1 MVTIVKGNHKIVCTK
16 GTFEEQYKQLGYRL
30 ASKDEKEATD
40 KVASSFEK
48 VEKEANDDEAENDE
62 LTSKYSLKSKKT
74 ATKSA
79 TSKKEEK

>member
-1 MVTIVKGNHKIVCTK
+1 MVTIVKGNQKIVCTK

-30 ASKDEKEATD
+30 ASKDEKEATE

-62 LTSKYSLKSKKT
+62 LTSKYGLKSKKST
-74 ATKSA
+74 

>member
-1 MVTIVKGNHKIVCTK
+1 MVTIVKGNQKIVCTK

-30 ASKDEKEATD
+30 ASKDEKEATN

-48 VEKEANDDEAENDE
+48 VEKEANDDEAEKDE
-62 LTSKYSLKSKKT
+62 LTSKYGLKSKKST
-74 ATKSA
+74 

>member
-1 MVTIVKGNHKIVCTK
+1 MITIEKGKEKIVCTRD
-16 GTFEEQYKQLGYRL
+16 TYEEQYKHLGYRL

-62 LTSKYSLKSKKT
+62 LTSKYGLKSSKKST
-74 ATKSA
+74 

>member
-1 MVTIVKGNHKIVCTK
+1 MITIVKGNEKIICTR
-16 GTFEEQYKQLGYRL
+16 GTYEEQYKHLGYRL
-30 ASKDEKEATD
+30 ASKDEKEATN

-62 LTSKYSLKSKKT
+62 LTSKYGLKSKKST
-74 ATKSA
+74 

>member
-1 MVTIVKGNHKIVCTK
+1 MVTIVKGNQKIVCTK

-48 VEKEANDDEAENDE
+48 VEKEANDDEAEKDE
-62 LTSKYSLKSKKT
+62 LTSKYGLKSKKST
-74 ATKSA
+74 
-79 TSKKEEK
+79 TSKKEDK